1 MLQADVEQRKDMG
14 IGQRIVYGLAVP
26 AELDQPGIAQDAQ
39 LMGHS
44 RLAHTEFIGNIPDA
58 DFLIHE
64 DAQYAQPCRIAE
76 DFEDIGKGWIY
87 CCESSG
93 ARRFN
98 AIAPNA
104 VYHCLS

>member
-26 AELDQPGIAQDAQ
+26 AELDQPGIAQDAK

-58 DFLIHE
+58 NFLIHE

-76 DFEDIGKGWIY
+76 DFEDIGQRLDI
-87 CCESSG
+87 
-93 ARRFN
+93 
-98 AIAPNA
+98 
-104 VYHCLS
+104 LL